1 MFHLF
6 PVSFELFVRQTVY
19 VYEFLVPCLTKY
31 VEVFI
36 QIYIILPLI
45 IVLFEVS
52 SMQRDIYFQVT
63 YLSEWPC

>member
-19 VYEFLVPCLTKY
+19 VYEFLVPWLTEY
-31 VEVFI
+31 AEVFI
-36 QIYIILPLI
+36 QIYIILPPI

-52 SMQRDIYFQVT
+52 CVQRDIYFQVT
-63 YLSEWPC
+63 SLSVWLC

>member
-6 PVSFELFVRQTVY
+6 PVSFELFARQTVY

-31 VEVFI
+31 VEAFI
-36 QIYIILPLI
+36 QIYIILPSI
-45 IVLFEVS
+45 IVIFEVS
-52 SMQRDIYFQVT
+52 SVQRDIYFQVT